1 MSDQAKTEVANYTPR
16 LKAKYLEEVQA
27 KVQKEFDISSV
38 MAVPRLDKIVLNMG
52 LGEASKNIKILD
64 SAVEDMAK
72 LAGQQPCIT
81 RARKS
86 IAAFKLREDM
96 PIGCRVTLRRDR
108 MWHFLDRLVSV
119 ALPRVRDFRGISPK
133 AFDGRG
139 SYTLGV
145 RDHLIFPEIDYSST
159 DGAKGMN
166 VTMVTTA
173 PNDEQAR
180 FLLRELGL
188 PFAEH

>member
-1 MSDQAKTEVANYTPR
+1 MSDKAKTEVANYTPR

-27 KVQKEFDISSV
+27 KVQKEFSISSV

-64 SAVEDMAK
+64 SAVEEMAK

-145 RDHLIFPEIDYSST
+145 RDHLIFPEIDYSNT

-188 PFAEH
+188 PFAER